1 METAVIIAVI
11 SALGSIAAALMS
23 YHFSRKRE
31 IEADWR
37 NQKLLSY
44 KELLSS
50 LSDAAIHGINHNQA
64 QERFANAFNT
74 IALVAPQPVL
84 NCLLEFHD
92 EIRVGNPNS
101 SQERHDSLLCRLVL
115 EIRKDLNMKPED
127 DNATFQFRL
136 IGKPV
141 SAKGARM

>member
-11 SALGSIAAALMS
+11 SALGSIVAAAMS

-37 NQKLLSY
+37 NQKLVNY
-44 KELLSS
+44 KELLSA
-50 LSDAAIHGINHNQA
+50 LSDAAIHGINHNKA

-84 NCLLEFHD
+84 KRLLEFRD
-92 EIRVGNPNS
+92 EIRVGNPS
-101 SQERHDSLLCRLVL
+101 SSKERHDALLSSLVL
-115 EIRKDLNMKPED
+115 EIRKDLEMKPED
-127 DNATFQFRL
+127 DARTFQFRL
-136 IGKPV
+136 IGKPPD
-141 SAKGARM
+141 KTR